1 MELKYYTFPGILGKW
16 IVAGFGKLKSYPID
30 DGTLLN
36 VEFVN
41 GVPVHTSLYGTVY
54 GEVHLFLD
62 HVEDNLKAVRQQEG
76 QLQPSEKNAWE
87 TQVGGGHYTD
97 MKIQPFEFSMAN
109 KLDPMQHN
117 IVKYV
122 TRFRAKNG
130 IQDLEKARHVI
141 DLLIEWEKS
150 DATEAKKP

>member
-16 IVAGFGKLKSYPID
+16 IVAKFGELKSYPVD
-30 DGTLLN
+30 DGTRLY

-41 GVPVHTSLYGTVY
+41 GIPVHASVYGTVY
-54 GEVHLFLD
+54 GEAHLFPGQ
-62 HVEDNLKAVRQQEG
+62 VEDNLKAVHTPEG
-76 QLQPSEKNAWE
+76 QLQPSQKNAWD

-109 KLDPMQHN
+109 KLDPMQHT

-141 DLLIEWEKS
+141 DLLIEWEK
-150 DATEAKKP
+150 KQCN